1 MPTEAEQRFI
11 QAWRYAG
18 PELEKIKRRELEE
31 LDESAGLRTIG
42 GPVAFERPYSGLIE
56 FQAWM
61 MRLRVIQLTR
71 CTQQPSEPSQPGK

>member
-18 PELEKIKRRELEE
+18 PELDKIKRRELEE

-42 GPVAFERPYSGLIE
+42 APVAFERPYSGLIE

-61 MRLRVIQLTR
+61 MRMRVVQLEK
-71 CTQQPSEPSQPGK
+71 QLSQVHTMPKTVK